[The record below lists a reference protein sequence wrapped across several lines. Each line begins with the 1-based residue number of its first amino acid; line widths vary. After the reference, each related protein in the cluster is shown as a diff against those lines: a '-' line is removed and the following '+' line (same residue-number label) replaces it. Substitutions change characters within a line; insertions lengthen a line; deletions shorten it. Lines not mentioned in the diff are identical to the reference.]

1 MPPSPP
7 EDPPRHL
14 STPDDRP
21 VQTRSTSG
29 ALAGWLKREALA
41 LGFHRAGIALP
52 PPDPAVVASY
62 RRWLEQGYHGEM
74 DYLARPE
81 AVARR
86 ADPSL
91 TLSDVRCV
99 LVVTHRYA
107 GNGDPPRVPRQG
119 DGHIAR
125 YARGR
130 DYHGVIRERL
140 EGLHRRLED
149 HLGRAVR
156 GRAYTDAGPLLERDL
171 ARRAGLGWI
180 GKNTMMLHPRAGSWE
195 LLGALLLALDLPPDD
210 PFNREHCGRCTSCLD
225 GCPTGALRGRD
236 EQGAPVM
243 DARRCISY
251 FTIEAKGPIPQ
262 ELRAPMGTRIF
273 GCDICQEVCPWN
285 GEKAATG
292 WPPPD
297 AAYAPREI
305 LHRPDLVSLAE
316 RILPL
321 SGKGFLREF
330 AESPLARTRR
340 QGLLRNL
347 CVAMGNVGGPE
358 CVPVLRRALM
368 DPHPL
373 VRGHA
378 AWALGRIGTTEAR
391 IPLLL
396 RQEEEGDPWVMEE
409 LRGAL
414 AMPVSQGEPGLSHPR
429 TPPGP

>member
-1 MPPSPP
+1 
-7 EDPPRHL
+7 
-14 STPDDRP
+14 
-21 VQTRSTSG
+21 
-29 ALAGWLKREALA
+29 LKAEALE

-52 PPDPAVVASY
+52 PPDPPAAAAY

-74 DYLARPE
+74 EYLARPN

-86 ADPSL
+86 LDPAL
-91 TLSDVRCV
+91 TLPDVRSV

-107 GNGDPPRVPRQG
+107 GGDDSPRVPRPG
-119 DGHIAR
+119 EGHIAR
-125 YARGR
+125 YARGL

-140 EGLHRRLED
+140 ERLHRRLEG

-195 LLGALLLALDLPPDD
+195 LLGALLLALDLPSDD
-210 PFNREHCGRCTSCLD
+210 PFDREHCGRCTSCLD
-225 GCPTGALRGRD
+225 GCPTGALLGRD
-236 EQGAPVM
+236 ERGAPVM

-251 FTIEAKGPIPQ
+251 FTIEAKGPIPR
-262 ELRAPMGTRIF
+262 ELRAPMGTRVF

-285 GEKAATG
+285 GEKAAAG
-292 WPPPD
+292 WPAPD

-305 LHRPDLVSLAE
+305 LHPAHLVTLTE
-316 RILPL
+316 RVLSL
-321 SGKGFLREF
+321 SGKAFLREF
-330 AESPLARTRR
+330 ADSPLARARR

-347 CVAMGNVGGPE
+347 CVALGNVGGAE
-358 CVPVLRRALM
+358 GVPVLGRALS

-378 AWALGRIGTTEAR
+378 AWALGRIR
-391 IPLLL
+391 IPEAGTLLL
-396 RQEEEGDPWVMEE
+396 ARLDHEGDPWVMEE
-409 LRGAL
+409 LTAAL
-414 AMPVSQGEPGLSHPR
+414 APHVSGGEPHPFR
-429 TPPGP
+429 NATPRGP